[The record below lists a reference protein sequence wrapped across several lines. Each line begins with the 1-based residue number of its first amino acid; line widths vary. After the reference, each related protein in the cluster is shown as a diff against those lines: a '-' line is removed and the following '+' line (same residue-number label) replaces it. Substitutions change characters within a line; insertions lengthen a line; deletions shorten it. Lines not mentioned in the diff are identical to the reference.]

1 MWTDRS
7 VHLSLQPP
15 PQKPP
20 APSMPASAPPMK
32 PTFPAYSSTASSSTP
47 PMTPSATISAA
58 PTIKKPE
65 SSSGLT
71 IKLVHPHED
80 ISLVCLFVVLV
91 CRWHCRQVCR
101 VEYLFIILKVCLHVT
116 FFAYVRFFHRYQI
129 CSYCHQNN
137 AEKTYLLPI
146 LSQSVIHTVTNG
158 KTLHSNGGN
167 NGRGLKNVKQTFI
180 LNEKCIKIFSNS
192 HRIKLRKKSNS
203 VGYWTKIH
211 HNFLFMAFHSYI
223 LLPCVFITFKR
234 VKYFRLLNLKHL

>member
-1 MWTDRS
+1 MRTGES
-7 VHLSLQPP
+7 IYLSLQPP

-91 CRWHCRQVCR
+91 CRWHCRQVWR

-116 FFAYVRFFHRYQI
+116 FFLPRVRYFAIIKCVLIAIRIMERKWIRHPF
-129 CSYCHQNN
+129 CS
-137 AEKTYLLPI
+137 
-146 LSQSVIHTVTNG
+146 
-158 KTLHSNGGN
+158 
-167 NGRGLKNVKQTFI
+167 
-180 LNEKCIKIFSNS
+180 
-192 HRIKLRKKSNS
+192 
-203 VGYWTKIH
+203 
-211 HNFLFMAFHSYI
+211 LFTPSPLAQ
-223 LLPCVFITFKR
+223 C
-234 VKYFRLLNLKHL
+234 